1 MNDLT
6 PLINKEFW
14 VAGIINDVENLETKN
29 GRSWAKFIVEDFTD
43 QYEFRIFGEDYLKFR
58 HFLVVNQFIRIK
70 ILVKEGWY
78 SKENGRK
85 GDPRIQ
91 FMSFELLEDTIVK
104 NTKKLT
110 FQININQIK
119 DGLVEKIES
128 NLNGFKGNKHLFF
141 DIYDNDKKM
150 KITLNSKKNKV
161 DITRKLLKELD
172 KQNFDFKLN

>member
-1 MNDLT
+1 M
-6 PLINKEFW
+6 
-14 VAGIINDVENLETKN
+14 
-29 GRSWAKFIVEDFTD
+29 
-43 QYEFRIFGEDYLKFR
+43 
-58 HFLVVNQFIRIK
+58 FLVVNQFIRIK

-78 SKENGRK
+78 SKENGRQ

-104 NTKKLT
+104 NSKKLT

-141 DIYDNDKKM
+141 DIYDNDKKV
-150 KITLNSKKNKV
+150 KDYYFTSKNQKMLFGIDFGSKVAPFGHQIWHQNRIKNDQK
-161 DITRKLLKELD
+161 K
-172 KQNFDFKLN
+172 